1 MKRLGN
7 EDSKNPCSTE
17 IVVKLSIN
25 QMIVDKFQCN
35 VSLLFYSQDKEQG
48 VVLKKA
54 MTLFY
59 SAGIKQISD
68 GDST

>member
-1 MKRLGN
+1 
-7 EDSKNPCSTE
+7 
-17 IVVKLSIN
+17 
-25 QMIVDKFQCN
+25 MIVDKFQCN